1 MIDELIEIRKKLHKN
16 PEPSG
21 QEYETQKTILEY
33 LEKHTSAEIT
43 KIAKTGVIADFNP
56 GNSAQSVMIRVDTD
70 ALPIIETNDFEHKSQ
85 NENIS
90 HKCGHDGHTAIGLGL
105 AKKLEDSNPGGR
117 VMVLFQPSEE
127 NGYGAKSVI
136 EDEDFSKFK
145 PDIAFA
151 LHNLPGFKKH
161 QIVYRY
167 NNFTSSVQ
175 SMIVKLKGK
184 TSHAA
189 EPENGRNPSM
199 AISKLLRFANKLTL
213 NDTSSDNF
221 SLVTPIHTLIG
232 EKAYGTTPGYGEQHF
247 TIRAWTEKKMNSIIE
262 KMEDRVKEL
271 SEKYELEYEIS
282 YTDIFESNRNDETA
296 VNTIINSAKE
306 LKLDIKEI
314 EHPFKWGEDF
324 GVFTQRFSGA
334 MFGLGAGEDTPALHN
349 PDYDF
354 PDELIE
360 TGVNMFYNICKNYL
374 KG

>member
-33 LEKHTSAEIT
+33 LEKNTSAEIT

-167 NNFTSSVQ
+167 DNFTSSVQ

-271 SEKYELEYEIS
+271 SEKYELENEIS

-296 VNTIINSAKE
+296 VNTIINSANE
-306 LKLDIKEI
+306 LKFDIKEI

-360 TGVNMFYNICKNYL
+360 PGVNMFYNICKNYL